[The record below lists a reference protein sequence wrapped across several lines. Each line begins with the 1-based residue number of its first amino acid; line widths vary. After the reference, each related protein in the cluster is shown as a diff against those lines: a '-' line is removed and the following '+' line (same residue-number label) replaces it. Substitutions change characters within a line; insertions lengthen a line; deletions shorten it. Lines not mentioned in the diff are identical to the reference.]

1 MSLSHITERD
11 LIKMTTFK
19 LSNQEQA
26 RFISFGATFAESEIT
41 ADDCIDSFAKA
52 VGENPSYD
60 LFVAGSEAF
69 KQGYAETK
77 KIPVDSETV
86 RKAWSRFFIR
96 VSEKF
101 GITKPQKPT
110 EAAQKK
116 SEQRK
121 KAEEKLNALKA
132 KPDSELLAEVAML
145 TANPTSENLSKAKVL
160 SKAVEAKR
168 KEALKDRM
176 DTIKELQKQAK
187 EAVGKCLDETIL
199 AEVIDLLNQ

>member
-1 MSLSHITERD
+1 MNE
-11 LIKMTTFK
+11 TTFK
-19 LSNQEQA
+19 LSEQEQA
-26 RFISFGATFAESEIT
+26 RYISFGATFAESELT
-41 ADDCIDSFAKA
+41 ADECIDSFAKA
-52 VGENPSYD
+52 IGIKPSYD
-60 LFVAGSEAF
+60 LYVAGAEAF

-77 KIPVDSETV
+77 KITVDSETV

-121 KAEEKLNALKA
+121 KAEEKLNILKA

-160 SKAVEAKR
+160 SKAVETKR
-168 KEALKDRM
+168 KDALKGRM
-176 DTIKELQKQAK
+176 DNIKELQKQAK
-187 EAVGKCLDETIL
+187 ESIGKCLDETIL
-199 AEVIDLLNQ
+199 QQVIDLLN